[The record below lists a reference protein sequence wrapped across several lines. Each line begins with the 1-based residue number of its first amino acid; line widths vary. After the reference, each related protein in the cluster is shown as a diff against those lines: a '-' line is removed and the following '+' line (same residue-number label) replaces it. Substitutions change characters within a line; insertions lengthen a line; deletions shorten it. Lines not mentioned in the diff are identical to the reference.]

1 MTVLP
6 ATSVLPAAA
15 TSEQPVDRLVGLVD
29 KHYDRL
35 YRLARRLSAT
45 ADDARDLVQETFLR
59 AARSAAAIP
68 CDPTGEEAWLVRV
81 LVNTRRDEWR
91 KADVR
96 ERHRAAAAR
105 ETGAWQSAESALVA
119 RATVWR
125 ALAGLSPRRRAV
137 VVMREIEGLSVRAIS
152 QLLGITP
159 ITVRWHL
166 AMARKDLLRILA
178 PGGIQ

>member
-15 TSEQPVDRLVGLVD
+15 TSAQPVDRLVRLVD

-59 AARSAAAIP
+59 AARSAATIP
-68 CDPTGEEAWLVRV
+68 CDLTGEEAWLVRV

-91 KADVR
+91 KAGVR
-96 ERHRAAAAR
+96 ARHRAAAAR
-105 ETGAWQSAESALVA
+105 ETGTWQSAEPALVA

-125 ALAGLSPRRRAV
+125 ALDSLSPRRRAV

-152 QLLGITP
+152 QLLGVTP

-178 PGGIQ
+178 PGGTQ